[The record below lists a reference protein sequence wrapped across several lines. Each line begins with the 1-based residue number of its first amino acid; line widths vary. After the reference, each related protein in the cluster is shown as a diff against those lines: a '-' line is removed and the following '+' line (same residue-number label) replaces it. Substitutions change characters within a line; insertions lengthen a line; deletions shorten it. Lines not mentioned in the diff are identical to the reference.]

1 MKQTDFSKEFEEL
14 GQKKLSLLSSDALD
28 NSIKNLTRP
37 TFLGS
42 IHMKNMYPNTNFSSI
57 ENILK
62 GQLELKI
69 NKSLKNATLNPIT
82 KVLIILMVLFNIVW
96 IFLLFLL

>member
-1 MKQTDFSKEFEEL
+1 MKQTDSSREFEEL
-14 GQKKLSLLSSDALD
+14 GKNKLNLFSSEALD

-37 TFLGS
+37 SFLGS

-69 NKSLKNATLNPIT
+69 NKSLKNAFLNPIT
-82 KVLIILMVLFNIVW
+82 KILIILMVVFNIVW
-96 IFLLFLL
+96 IMLLFLL

>member
-82 KVLIILMVLFNIVW
+82 KVLIILMVIFNIVW
-96 IFLLFLL
+96 IMGLFLL

>member
-1 MKQTDFSKEFEEL
+1 MKQTDSSRKFEEL
-14 GQKKLSLLSSDALD
+14 GKKKLNLFSSEALD

-37 TFLGS
+37 SFLGS
-42 IHMKNMYPNTNFSSI
+42 IHMKNMELNTNFSSI

-69 NKSLKNATLNPIT
+69 NNSLKNAFLNPIT
-82 KVLIILMVLFNIVW
+82 KFLIILMVVFNIVW
-96 IFLLFLL
+96 IMLLFLF

>member
-1 MKQTDFSKEFEEL
+1 MKQTVSSREFEEL
-14 GQKKLSLLSSDALD
+14 GKKKVNLFSSEALD

-37 TFLGS
+37 SFLGS
-42 IHMKNMYPNTNFSSI
+42 IHMKHMYPNTNFSSI

-69 NKSLKNATLNPIT
+69 NNSLKNAFLNPIT
-82 KVLIILMVLFNIVW
+82 KFLIILMVVFNIVW
-96 IFLLFLL
+96 IMLLFLF

>member
-1 MKQTDFSKEFEEL
+1 MKQTDFSKVFEEL

-69 NKSLKNATLNPIT
+69 NNSLKNATLNPIT

-96 IFLLFLL
+96 IMLLFLL

>member
-1 MKQTDFSKEFEEL
+1 MKQTESRREFEEL
-14 GQKKLSLLSSDALD
+14 GREKLNLFSSEALD

-37 TFLGS
+37 SFLGS
-42 IHMKNMYPNTNFSSI
+42 IHMKKMYPNTNFSSI

-69 NKSLKNATLNPIT
+69 NKSLKNAVLNPIT
-82 KVLIILMVLFNIVW
+82 KGLIILMVVFNIVW
-96 IFLLFLL
+96 IMLLFLF

>member
-14 GQKKLSLLSSDALD
+14 GQKKLSLLSSEALD

>member
-1 MKQTDFSKEFEEL
+1 MKETDSRREFEEL
-14 GQKKLSLLSSDALD
+14 GKNKLNLFSSEALD

-37 TFLGS
+37 SFLGS
-42 IHMKNMYPNTNFSSI
+42 IHMKKMYPKVNFSSI

-69 NKSLKNATLNPIT
+69 NNSLKNAILNPIT
-82 KVLIILMVLFNIVW
+82 KGLIILMVVFNIVW
-96 IFLLFLL
+96 IMLLFLL

>member
-1 MKQTDFSKEFEEL
+1 MKQTGSSREFEEL
-14 GQKKLSLLSSDALD
+14 GKKKLNLFSSEALD

-37 TFLGS
+37 AFLGS
-42 IHMKNMYPNTNFSSI
+42 FHMKNMYPNTNFSSI

-69 NKSLKNATLNPIT
+69 NKSLKNAVLNPIT
-82 KVLIILMVLFNIVW
+82 KVLIILMVVFNIVW
-96 IFLLFLL
+96 IMLLFLL